1 MAAGV
6 LRARKDGRGCS
17 ICHAKPENVG
27 KRKCCH
33 VMSGAN
39 MTIKKI
45 DGTNFVNISGKVNG
59 ENTDISIEAT
69 EKKIKKYITNLSKG
83 LSNKERD
90 KILDTL
96 RNK

>member
-6 LRARKDGRGCS
+6 LRARKDGKGCS

-59 ENTDISIEAT
+59 ENTEDVNNINKYVKNTLSYLL
-69 EKKIKKYITNLSKG
+69 KKYEKD
-83 LSNKERD
+83 KEQEED
-90 KILDTL
+90 MLEEK
-96 RNK
+96 